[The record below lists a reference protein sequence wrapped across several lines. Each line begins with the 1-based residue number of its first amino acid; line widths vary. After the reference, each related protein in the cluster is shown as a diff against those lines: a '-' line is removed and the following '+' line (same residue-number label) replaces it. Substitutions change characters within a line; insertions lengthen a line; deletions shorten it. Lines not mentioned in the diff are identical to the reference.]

1 MEAEKVSLIG
11 YAEQEQI
18 FDNDGG
24 LLDAGKSDN
33 LFFQQDDEPGSIVGK
48 EEVQPELSPI
58 TIEDI
63 KVAEEVES
71 RIYAGQSSSSKTVNE
86 TAQQVFEGFG
96 HLTIDDENFIRK
108 IEYEYAKK
116 GSCSKPAI
124 KRDYYYSVASIARDV
139 AILEDDGPSFD
150 LGLTQ
155 QDNIDEKD
163 DQNRD
168 FTPEE
173 RLSNMITRMKNE
185 RRKIVVP
192 IRMRDYVPFGETKP
206 KPKILK
212 KVCVKTKNTTPI
224 KVTSLKVKLKPVDRL
239 KIIKN
244 VLNEDQKTIVC
255 RYFKENFESD
265 KAWECQKFGLHISGR
280 MLNDLVRK
288 GNVSQYVI
296 EFYMMKLHKHIENG
310 ELKADGTL
318 KYNRA
323 VFLSTYACVLH
334 EMGRNCVGAIERFIE
349 KMDYGVRFLIIPL
362 LTKLGQDI
370 YHWTLLDFDNEA
382 GEFYHYNSMKSTEAK
397 CRRTALSMKK
407 RVVSA
412 FRDHVAE
419 LEEPVSQDNVFEMLT
434 PSCCEQKGLLK
445 GNMKSHE
452 ENISEK
458 VESMRAKLC
467 YKILVDKTL
476 KEI

>member
-1 MEAEKVSLIG
+1 ML
-11 YAEQEQI
+11 
-18 FDNDGG
+18 
-24 LLDAGKSDN
+24 
-33 LFFQQDDEPGSIVGK
+33 
-48 EEVQPELSPI
+48 
-58 TIEDI
+58 
-63 KVAEEVES
+63 
-71 RIYAGQSSSSKTVNE
+71 E

-96 HLTIDDENFIRK
+96 QLTIDDENFIRK
-108 IEYEYAKK
+108 IEYEYTKK
-116 GSCSKPAI
+116 GSCSKPTI

-139 AILEDDGPSFD
+139 AILKDDGPSFD

-168 FTPEE
+168 YTPEE

-239 KIIKN
+239 KIIKD

-349 KMDYGVRFLIIPL
+349 KMDYGVRFLIIPF
-362 LTKLGQDI
+362 
-370 YHWTLLDFDNEA
+370 FD
-382 GEFYHYNSMKSTEAK
+382 KTCEAK
-397 CRRTALSMKK
+397 CGRLALSMKK

-419 LEEPVSQDNVFEMLT
+419 LEEPVSQDKVFEMLT
-434 PSCCEQKGLLK
+434 PSCCEQKGLDCGLHVCYYMKSLLK